1 MIRVVLSVSY
11 LLVSYFVMNFLR
23 RIFSVCH
30 SFRSM
35 CQSGRMKGFERC
47 FKVEDQG
54 TWRRENLHAAIL
66 RPYAK
71 RIQIKLYEPHLGKE
85 KPVMGNIEPLLG
97 ITKPAEGL
105 NKPCQGNVNGRKS
118 FAAEGFN
125 VKIPFISLTYTK
137 AVAIS
142 FRQSIVKY
150 HLRVVFTESFHAM
163 VRTDEEVCSPFER
176 VFDRHC
182 KVQQKRDRDREPSR
196 LPIKKIMSSMKKRK
210 ARRKLKRIFRKSTP
224 KSSSLYQLATDYKLW
239 YVTYVHRCD
248 CFLPTL
254 QILKDGQ
261 QTSCYKIVN
270 KQVCIV

>member
-1 MIRVVLSVSY
+1 
-11 LLVSYFVMNFLR
+11 MNFLR

-30 SFRSM
+30 SFQSM

-54 TWRRENLHAAIL
+54 TWRRQNLHAAIL
-66 RPYAK
+66 RPPAN

-125 VKIPFISLTYTK
+125 VKISFISQTYTK
-137 AVAIS
+137 AVVIS
-142 FRQSIVKY
+142 FRQSHTRTRNLVKY
-150 HLRVVFTESFHAM
+150 HPRVVFTESFHAM
-163 VRTDEEVCSPFER
+163 VSTDKVCSPCER
-176 VFDRHC
+176 EFDRHC
-182 KVQQKRDRDREPSR
+182 KVQEKRHRDREPSR
-196 LPIKKIMSSMKKRK
+196 SPIKNIMSSPKNRK

-224 KSSSLYQLATDYKLW
+224 KSSSLYKLATDYKLW

-248 CFLPTL
+248 CFFYQLC
-254 QILKDGQ
+254 K
-261 QTSCYKIVN
+261 S
-270 KQVCIV
+270 